1 MYFSKFIKMSK
12 TPVFWSKTG
21 VFLYLKITIEYTK
34 HYTTLNNFSVIL
46 QITQK
51 GLHFLNVMD
60 QAGKNIIK
68 TLWWDL
74 SSEEVKHLNLIFQK
88 SLGGKQT

>member
-1 MYFSKFIKMSK
+1 MFE
-12 TPVFWSKTG
+12 
-21 VFLYLKITIEYTK
+21 LLK
-34 HYTTLNNFSVIL
+34 LNNFIVIL

-68 TLWWDL
+68 TLGGDL
-74 SSEEVKHLNLIFQK
+74 TSEEVKQLNLIFQK